1 MMTFYV
7 IRLDLELD
15 EPTGI
20 FTVTSPDVP
29 GLLTEGSTPT
39 EILANVQEV
48 LADLLEIWTELG
60 QEIPPALQQQ
70 QIQRHQSVELLVAV

>member
-1 MMTFYV
+1 MMTFYA

-60 QEIPPALQQQ
+60 QEIPLALQQQ